1 MISLVFCIQGV
12 SAYSGISNLFQN
24 KLDSLGSG
32 TTTIP
37 SMTLQ
42 GQPTTGSIS
51 AFGDFHGLQGTGS
64 TLGSSIEYHQQVTAS
79 GTISN
84 FGFSIAYHG

>member
-1 MISLVFCIQGV
+1 MISLVFMIQGV

-24 KLDSLGSG
+24 QLDSVGSG
-32 TTTIP
+32 TSTFPT
-37 SMTLQ
+37 MTLQ

-51 AFGDFHGLQGTGS
+51 AFGNFHDLQGTGS
-64 TLGSSIEYHQQVTAS
+64 SPASTIQYHQQVTAS

>member
-24 KLDSLGSG
+24 QLDSLGSG
-32 TTTIP
+32 ATNLP
-37 SMTLQ
+37 SVTLQ

-51 AFGDFHGLQGTGS
+51 AFGNFNGISGTGS
-64 TLGSSIEYHQQVTAS
+64 TPGSTIQYHQQITAS

-84 FGFSIAYHG
+84 FGFAIAYHG